1 VATVTGAI
9 VDGIDITD
17 AQNVVQIFAG
27 SVSDVFTV
35 SDALSVIRGIP
46 ITVTDGI
53 GVHDALLSQL
63 GVLVIETLLLQETLG
78 PQFTYHLTATD
89 GVGLHDAL
97 VRGLPGSIT
106 DGIGIHD
113 VQLVAQMVRIIESLG
128 LTDVITPAA
137 KYNLAITE
145 NVQFTSLLARFF
157 GASIVENMQWVGSAV
172 AVGQLHQA
180 LAENIGIHDDTT
192 NSRMV
197 FRATVSDTLDVT
209 DAALIKMIFQ
219 GAITEGIQISA
230 AYIEPSGSI
239 TTWAMNTR
247 SAAVT
252 EYTNYAFN
260 SFARMGNKYL
270 GATKDGLYELTGDTD
285 NGTSIIA
292 DLKSGLAQFAGVH
305 LSSFKAAYIA
315 ARGGGNFIVRVT
327 TGDGSKYDYAVTT
340 QSMKTARINIGKG
353 IRARYFAFEL
363 ISTGQ
368 DFDLDSLEFIPLV
381 AKRRV

>member
-247 SAAVT
+247 SAAVIH
-252 EYTNYAFN
+252 
-260 SFARMGNKYL
+260 RVH
-270 GATKDGLYELTGDTD
+270 ELRFQQLRAHGQQVSGSDQGRPLRAHRRHRQWHKHYRRPQERPGSVRR
-285 NGTSIIA
+285 GTP
-292 DLKSGLAQFAGVH
+292 LLFQGRVH
-305 LSSFKAAYIA
+305 C
-315 ARGGGNFIVRVT
+315 
-327 TGDGSKYDYAVTT
+327 GS
-340 QSMKTARINIGKG
+340 RW
-353 IRARYFAFEL
+353 R
-363 ISTGQ
+363 
-368 DFDLDSLEFIPLV
+368 
-381 AKRRV
+381 